1 MKQRFGHEID
11 AHTPD
16 NTHDYVIYSMHE
28 ETLMKRYEDNK
39 NTVLTH
45 VKELLPNLHL
55 NGQWSLDIMQNGDDF
70 WLIDMATADLSA
82 LSDCVPK
89 GLLRKSKENWIPQIP
104 TES

>member
-55 NGQWSLDIMQNGDDF
+55 NGQWSLDIMQNGDDLAHRYGNRR
-70 WLIDMATADLSA
+70 LICIVRLCTKRITS
-82 LSDCVPK
+82 
-89 GLLRKSKENWIPQIP
+89 
-104 TES
+104 